1 MISKRN
7 GGLWLAIPVLMLMGA
22 EATVASPGVM
32 CPKKSDFTLAAAE
45 TLFQYR
51 ADPAYRVTD
60 PACIYSA
67 THTVTDTD
75 GTEYPDHSFVV
86 GANPGDKTWRYAGY
100 LEDERTSSLPAGVS
114 LAGRD
119 ELLRLAGDIM
129 LPISESYSPSVVEPS
144 LSTVVAEYDDV
155 APEAVDVVEAYFAMA
170 SASENDHAAAQEAMN
185 ILLASSSVS
194 IDCTTLSNRLKY
206 KSPACDGGTGI
217 YELIGCQFNY
227 DDSVAVK
234 NRGITRVVFYRAGH
248 RGDPAHALA
257 SQTYLCNDTSDR
269 GELKSWFSTPAFRQ
283 ICRREDV
290 DIPYQTVAASC
301 Q

>member
-22 EATVASPGVM
+22 EATAASPGMM
-32 CPKKSDFTLAAAE
+32 CPKKSDFTPEAAE

-51 ADPAYRVTD
+51 ADPASRVTD
-60 PACIYSA
+60 PDCNHRV

-75 GTEYPDHSFVV
+75 GTEYIDHSFFV
-86 GANPGDKTWRYAGY
+86 GANPGDKTWRYASY
-100 LEDERTSSLPAGVS
+100 LEDEKTSFRPAGVS

-119 ELLRLAGDIM
+119 GLLRLADDIM
-129 LPISESYSPSVVEPS
+129 LPKSESYSPSVVEPS

-155 APEAVDVVEAYFAMA
+155 APEAVDVIEAYFAMA
-170 SASENDHAAAQEAMN
+170 SASEKDHAAAQEAVN
-185 ILLASSSVS
+185 ILLAASGVN

-206 KSPACDGGTGI
+206 KSPACDGATGAFD
-217 YELIGCQFNY
+217 LIGCQYNY
-227 DDSVAVK
+227 DASVAVRK
-234 NRGITRVVFYRAGH
+234 RGITRVVFYRAGH
-248 RGDPAHALA
+248 RGDPAHALV

-269 GELKSWFSTPAFRQ
+269 AELQSWFSTPAFRQ
-283 ICRREDV
+283 ICRREDY